1 MSNGGHFSLQL
12 THVIAEK
19 EKKSTSYKEGKLD
32 ALSEE
37 KVAKIKKFSKE
48 YIHK

>member
-1 MSNGGHFSLQL
+1 LQL
-12 THVIAEK
+12 TQIITEK

-32 ALSEE
+32 TLSDD
-37 KVAKIKKFSKE
+37 KIAKIKKFSKE